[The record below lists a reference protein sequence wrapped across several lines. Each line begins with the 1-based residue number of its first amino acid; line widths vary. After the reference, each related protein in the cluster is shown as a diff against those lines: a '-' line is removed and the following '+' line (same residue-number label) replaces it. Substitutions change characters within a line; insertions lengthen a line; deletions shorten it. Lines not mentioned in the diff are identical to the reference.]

1 MTEMTTYQEFDE
13 YYRAG
18 NGLVRSS
25 HPDFHIFR
33 FNELGA
39 QLVDRMGPFKTDY
52 YQFAI
57 VNRLNARVS
66 VFDKSLVSETCS
78 MIVFVPGQIIEWTKT
93 GDWDGYVI
101 NVKADFLGPL
111 FVNNS
116 RPDSFGFLFDSQ
128 PLIYEMD
135 KSQYDRLGGLY
146 ELMLAEHQFM
156 RAENVQVI
164 KNLMQVLLVFL
175 RRVIQKEKVEGE
187 SNSLPDKYALT
198 QHVEAASRF
207 KSLVVKYYQTAK
219 SVAYYSE
226 KLGVTSAFLNKST
239 RSHFGKS
246 AKEIIQEV
254 LLIHAKTM
262 LENSEVG
269 VKEIAYQLNYTDYS
283 HFVKFFK
290 AQVGVSPAQYRENSL

>member
-1 MTEMTTYQEFDE
+1 MDITTYREFDD

-18 NGLVRSS
+18 NGLVRSR

-33 FNELGA
+33 FNELGPR
-39 QLVDRMGPFKTDY
+39 LVDRMGPFKTNY

-78 MIVFVPGQIIEWTKT
+78 LIVFVPGQIIEWTKT
-93 GDWDGYVI
+93 GDWDGYVV

-111 FVNNS
+111 LVDNS
-116 RPDSFGFLFDSQ
+116 RSDSYGFLFDSQ
-128 PLIYEMD
+128 PLICEMD
-135 KSQYDRLGGLY
+135 KSQYDRLAGLY
-146 ELMLAEHQFM
+146 ELMLAEHKVM
-156 RAENVQVI
+156 RAENIQVI
-164 KNLMQVLLVFL
+164 KNLMQVLVVFL
-175 RRVIQKEKVEGE
+175 KRVIQDGKAEGG
-187 SNSLPDKYALT
+187 SDSLPDKYPFA
-198 QHVEAASRF
+198 QYVEVASRF
-207 KSLVVKYYQTAK
+207 KSLVVKGYQTAK
-219 SVAYYSE
+219 SVQYYAE

-254 LLIHAKTM
+254 LMIHAKTM
-262 LENSEVG
+262 LKNSEVG

-290 AQVGVSPAQYRENSL
+290 AQTGFSPAQYRESGI